1 MKTLQIFDS
10 SVLIPWFRSRT
21 YDELVTSAL
30 QSRRFLL
37 CSVVWMELYAGTRDQ
52 TDKRE
57 LDRMEQRLSRINRI
71 ITPQTR
77 DFYLA
82 GQMISYYSRTYG
94 EIKPRDHVCDVLI
107 ALCAANVEA
116 ELVTENAE
124 HMQIWQRVLARS
136 GQRLNLH
143 LVSRV

>member
-1 MKTLQIFDS
+1 MLQIFDS
-10 SVLIPWFRSRT
+10 SVLIPWFRNKG
-21 YDELVTSAL
+21 YDELIVSAL
-30 QSRRFLL
+30 KSRRFLL

-57 LDRMEQRLSRINRI
+57 LDRMEQILSRINRI

-82 GQMISYYSRTYG
+82 GQMISYYSRTFG
-94 EIKPRDHVCDVLI
+94 TIKPRDHICDVLI
-107 ALCAANVEA
+107 ALCAVNIGA

-136 GQRLNLH
+136 KQRLNLH
-143 LVSRV
+143 LVNRS